1 MNRFT
6 QFPGTIAKVAVP
18 AGRGM
23 KATAYKLK
31 LNDEQREW
39 FIHWFPLKENAK
51 VAAAMHVGQ
60 STVSRMAR
68 DLHLTKSPEGMK
80 AIRHRQAKHIK
91 RVCERN
97 GYYDSLRG
105 HKPSQACLDATARM
119 WQEIREGKRLSPS
132 AAMTPA
138 ARRRRNEKVRHT
150 RRELVRKERRRIL
163 YGQQRQTNLVLTMC
177 RYTTSQVNH
186 RYNAQ
191 RRGYVLAEQSQEGS
205 PYRYTIFYDQNTHR
219 SEIFERHLIK
229 DGFRIEEWTFD

>member
-1 MNRFT
+1 MIRFT

-18 AGRGM
+18 AGRKM
-23 KATAYKLK
+23 KACAYKLK
-31 LNDEQREW
+31 LNDEQLEW
-39 FIHWFPLKENAK
+39 FLHWFPLKENAK

-68 DLHLTKSPEGMK
+68 DLHLTKSPEGLR
-80 AIRHRQAKHIK
+80 AIHHRQAKRIK
-91 RVCERN
+91 RVCEAN

-105 HKPSQACLDATARM
+105 HKPSQACIDATARM
-119 WQEIREGKRLSPS
+119 WQEIREGKRPKPIDTL
-132 AAMTPA
+132 TPA

-177 RYTTSQVNH
+177 RYTTSQTNH

-205 PYRYTIFYDQNTHR
+205 PYRYTIFYDANTQR
-219 SEIFERHLIK
+219 SPIFERNLEK
-229 DGFRIEEWTFD
+229 DGFTVREWTFD